1 MLTVMTSTK
10 LGVIITIY
18 KHVFFLCNNT
28 PMNSVN
34 VIDTILTMNSVNVI
48 DTILTMNSVN
58 FFPR

>member
-28 PMNSVN
+28 HRNEGELVFVFESGIIFVCKIIIAEKN
-34 VIDTILTMNSVNVI
+34 
-48 DTILTMNSVN
+48 
-58 FFPR
+58 